1 MLNGAN
7 ASLGFGAMPELD
19 PMKRGAGDIAFV
31 ADIIPG
37 LAGVGATG
45 EGAHAPGETL
55 DLSTQPVNTKRDAV
69 LMYRLTKLAEGEEL
83 TKAN

>member
-1 MLNGAN
+1 
-7 ASLGFGAMPELD
+7 
-19 PMKRGAGDIAFV
+19 MKRGAGDISFV
-31 ADIIPG
+31 AEIVPG

-69 LMYRLTKLAEGEEL
+69 LMYRLTKVGQGENL
-83 TKAN
+83 VRAAGH